1 MSNVPPTRKRILV
14 VGAGITGLSAA
25 YQLTTTRPDVEVRLI
40 EPRERP
46 GGNIVTER
54 RDGFIIDGGPDCFL
68 RTKPE
73 ALRLCEELGLVP
85 EIMTTSPTANG
96 VYLVRKGRLEP
107 MPAGMALA
115 VPTRLGPL
123 VKTPLIGWASKLR
136 VLGDLFVEKRCSTDD
151 ETVASFLTRHF
162 GREVT
167 NHLAGPLLGGIFSG
181 DIEELSIQS
190 TFPQLVELEKQQGS
204 LIRALFA
211 AERVRAAQAQGKP
224 VPKNEAPF
232 DPAELWSLF
241 GWLRRE
247 AKAVQSPFLS
257 LRSGMATLVSA
268 LVERLAPGSMLL
280 SRCVERLERQNDG
293 RWAARLDGD
302 VVESFDKVLFCTPAP
317 ATAQIMA
324 QHPIAR
330 LLEAVPHVTTTT
342 VFFALGAET
351 KTRPLDS
358 SGFMVPRHEGRM
370 PASTW
375 VSSKWAERAPP
386 GAKLLRASLGGAR
399 EPLLV
404 DSASD
409 NELVAIAQE
418 ELTRYMGSI
427 EPVLFTRVFR
437 WKRPQPVVGHGAR
450 VRKIESLLADIP
462 GMYLAGSGYDG
473 FGLSDCIRQGRAAAT
488 AALAEI

>member
-1 MSNVPPTRKRILV
+1 LSNGGKKRVLV

-25 YQLTTTRPDVEVRLI
+25 YQLTTTRPDIEVRLV

-54 RDGFIIDGGPDCFL
+54 RDGFTIDGGPDCFL

-73 ALRLCEELGLVP
+73 ASRLCQELGLAS

-96 VYLVRKGRLEP
+96 VYLVHEGRLER

-123 VKTPLIGWASKLR
+123 VKTPLIGWAGKLR
-136 VLGDLFVEKRCSTDD
+136 VLGDLFVEHRSRTED
-151 ETVASFLTRHF
+151 ETVASFLMRHF
-162 GREVT
+162 GHEVT
-167 NHLAGPLLGGIFSG
+167 YRLAGPLLGGIFSG

-211 AERVRAAQAQGKP
+211 AERVRAAQAQGRP
-224 VPKNEAPF
+224 APKSEDPF
-232 DPAELWSLF
+232 DPVELWSLF

-257 LRSGMATLVSA
+257 LKSGMGTLVAA
-268 LVERLAPGSMLL
+268 LVERLPPDALL
-280 SRCVERLERQNDG
+280 LCRRVERLERQNDG

-302 VVESFDKVLFCTPAP
+302 VVERFDQVLLCSPAH

-324 QHPIAR
+324 PHPIGR
-330 LLEAVPHVTTTT
+330 VLEQVPHVATTT

-399 EPLLV
+399 EPRLV
-404 DSASD
+404 ESASD
-409 NELVAIAQE
+409 ADLVAIARE

-427 EPVLFTRVFR
+427 EPVLFTRVYR
-437 WKRPQPVVGHGAR
+437 WKRPQPVVGHAAR
-450 VRKIESLLADIP
+450 VRKLESLLAELP

-473 FGLSDCIRQGRAAAT
+473 FGISDCIRQGRAAAA
-488 AALAEI
+488 AALDRL